1 MLHIFNSLSNNDIR
15 FQSVDVSSPLNDA
28 GYDKEAPEKASSLER
43 SSAAEASAEGKKSR
57 MLEMYKWRQLVERER
72 DHQGLWR
79 DKLHQT
85 LFSDVAD
92 DSATLK
98 LPQIWA
104 VTENGL
110 DGLPDSAL
118 RVPICKV
125 LACTWGFYSTA
136 YVICLFLIDTLF
148 SRTMLIFW
156 SMKNLLKRERK
167 KNLAT
172 LFGMP
177 SLQRFISIQSSPLL
191 ATPPGHL

>member
-1 MLHIFNSLSNNDIR
+1 VLHIFNSLSNNDIR

-28 GYDKEAPEKASSLER
+28 PENASSLER

-57 MLEMYKWRQLVERER
+57 MLEMYKWHQLVERER

-79 DKLHQT
+79 EKLYQT

-125 LACTWGFYSTA
+125 LACTEGFYSTT